1 MSTSYYGDRNGRKPS
16 ILMEQYK
23 PTFTKSETKIYDYIQ
38 ENPDQVLYCSLTELS
53 EACEVAEATI
63 LRFFRKLQLKGF
75 QEFKLLYAQ
84 EVSSSAQDNSGET
97 YIGKIKNSVIQ
108 AISDSSEIVSR
119 KLLDEAIDRIAG
131 SEDVVLFGI
140 GSSGIAGLDMHNRL
154 MRIGKNVE
162 VITDS
167 HFQVMR
173 AASMTVNTVVVAI
186 SLTGST
192 KDIVDAVRAAKENG
206 ATIIALT
213 SYTKSPLTKYADVVL
228 LSSAKESPLD
238 SGSLV
243 SKISQLYLI
252 DLVCTGLAMKN
263 VEEAKTIKMKISEN
277 TSSKLY

>member
-1 MSTSYYGDRNGRKPS
+1 MSTSYYGDGRKPS

-23 PTFTKSETKIYDYIQ
+23 RNFTKSELKIYDYIQ
-38 ENPDQVLYCSLTELS
+38 EHPDQILYCSLTELS
-53 EACEVAEATI
+53 EACGVAEATI

-75 QEFKLLYAQ
+75 QEFKLLFAQ
-84 EVSSSAQDNSGET
+84 EASTSSPDNSGET
-97 YIGKIKNSVIQ
+97 YIGKIKNSAIQ
-108 AISDSSEIVSR
+108 AISDTSEIVKQES
-119 KLLDEAIDRIAG
+119 LDEAIDRIA
-131 SEDVVLFGI
+131 SSDDVVIFGI
-140 GSSGIAGLDMHNRL
+140 GSSGIAGLDMHNRF

-162 VITDS
+162 VITDA

-173 AASMTVNTVVVAI
+173 AASMTAKTVVIAI

-192 KDIVDAVRAAKENG
+192 KDIVDAVSAAKENG
-206 ATIIALT
+206 ATILALT
-213 SYTKSPLTKYADVVL
+213 SYTKSPLTKFADVVL

-252 DLVCTGLAMKN
+252 DLVCTGLTMKN
-263 VEEAKTIKMKISEN
+263 VDEAKTIRMKISEN

>member
-1 MSTSYYGDRNGRKPS
+1 MSTNYYGNGRKPS

-23 PTFTKSETKIYDYIQ
+23 PTFTKSEMKIYEYIQ
-38 ENPDQVLYCSLTELS
+38 EHPDHILYCSLTELS

-75 QEFKLLYAQ
+75 QEFKLLFAQ
-84 EVSSSAQDNSGET
+84 EMSSTSFDDSGET
-97 YIGKIKNSVIQ
+97 YMGKIKNSAIQ
-108 AISDSSEIVSR
+108 AISDTSEMVKKES
-119 KLLDEAIDRIAG
+119 LDEAIDRI
-131 SEDVVLFGI
+131 SCSDDVVLFGI

-162 VITDS
+162 VITDA

-173 AASMTVNTVVVAI
+173 AASMTEKTVVVAI
-186 SLTGST
+186 SLTGSS
-192 KDIVDAVRAAKENG
+192 KDIVDAVSAAKENG

-213 SYTKSPLTKYADVVL
+213 SYTKSPLTKFADVVL

-252 DLVCTGLAMKN
+252 DLVCTGLTMKN
-263 VEEAKTIKMKISEN
+263 VDEAKTIRIKISEN